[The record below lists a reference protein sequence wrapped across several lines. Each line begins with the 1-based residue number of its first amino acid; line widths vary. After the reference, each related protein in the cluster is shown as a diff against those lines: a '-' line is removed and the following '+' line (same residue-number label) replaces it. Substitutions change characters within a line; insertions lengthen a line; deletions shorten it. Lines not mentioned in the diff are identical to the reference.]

1 MLCPVQN
8 LKNLSDIEKPDFALF
23 FINKIEAI
31 ITREIR
37 MKSKSLF
44 SKIESRGEINASSI
58 VFNII
63 IHYYGKVNYQIYNI

>member
-23 FINKIEAI
+23 FINQIEPR

-37 MKSKSLF
+37 IKSKNLF
-44 SKIESRGEINASSI
+44 SKIE
-58 VFNII
+58 VLF
-63 IHYYGKVNYQIYNI
+63 

>member
-23 FINKIEAI
+23 FINQIEPR

-37 MKSKSLF
+37 
-44 SKIESRGEINASSI
+44 I
-58 VFNII
+58 
-63 IHYYGKVNYQIYNI
+63 KVRIYFLK